1 MIIDIPIIIFNM
13 VFTTVILIQS
23 PFALKDF
30 EVLLKKYTLEFIFKL
45 YFGTSKTNGV
55 LDIEIQNL
63 LLSPRFFLSDDSD
76 KANLEEI
83 WVKLLKTSQNL
94 KQVNRSLSE
103 NLRENIQSEEYLNTF
118 TL

>member
-1 MIIDIPIIIFNM
+1 M
-13 VFTTVILIQS
+13 
-23 PFALKDF
+23 
-30 EVLLKKYTLEFIFKL
+30 KKYTLEFIFKL

-63 LLSPRFFLSDDSD
+63 LLDDSD